1 MTPFGRANKLSSQ
14 PCISRRGAKSKAF
27 RNPDSLG
34 SMLGSMRF
42 SGDDKIRS
50 SVAPEASVHMRAVTG
65 YEAVGRTVIEKT
77 ARLAKKAAEADVQI
91 QRPSAK
97 VKAKVNSAQCEYRI

>member
-1 MTPFGRANKLSSQ
+1 
-14 PCISRRGAKSKAF
+14 
-27 RNPDSLG
+27 
-34 SMLGSMRF
+34 
-42 SGDDKIRS
+42 
-50 SVAPEASVHMRAVTG
+50 MRAVTE

>member
-34 SMLGSMRF
+34 SMLVQYVSVVTN
-42 SGDDKIRS
+42 KIRS
-50 SVAPEASVHMRAVTG
+50 SVAPEASVHMRAVTE

-77 ARLAKKAAEADVQI
+77 ARLAKKAA
-91 QRPSAK
+91 
-97 VKAKVNSAQCEYRI
+97 